1 MTSRDDMLVVAERLV
16 ADELAARV
24 GPGRFRAYSDPYD
37 ALGAMRDRRWATI
50 LLTASQVDLDGLCRA
65 VRRLQRDA
73 RLLVLCAPS
82 GEPRVRPLKGKTID
96 DYFIY
101 PLMESDWEALSAE
114 GSRTG

>member
-1 MTSRDDMLVVAERLV
+1 VTSRDDMLVVAERLV

-24 GPGRFRAYSDPYD
+24 GPGRLRAYSDPYE
-37 ALGAMRDRRWATI
+37 ALGAMRDRCWGTV
-50 LLTASQVDLDGLCRA
+50 LLTVSQVNLDGLCRA

-73 RLLVLCAPS
+73 RLLVLCAPAD
-82 GEPRVRPLKGKTID
+82 ELRVRPLKGKIID